1 LRLVVF
7 YLRDSDLR
15 GGDGDD
21 KGVPLGGVEEVGEKH
36 GLWLGEQDCEG
47 QCADVKDLVGE
58 EGGEKFFIIRRASPE
73 TVFASEVVVLVEP
86 VVGFVGVLFIDL
98 VDVVFVELDEAVG
111 ADFVALGA
119 VGVEG
124 VDEAVLVVDPEVVEH
139 GALRVVGHEP
149 DLPGLDVQV
158 LAFEKFGQVLVL
170 GGHVRLLEAEGGA
183 EEVLF
188 DLQVQVVPFII

>member
-1 LRLVVF
+1 LRLVIF

-47 QCADVKDLVGE
+47 HCADVKDLVGE

-86 VVGFVGVLFIDL
+86 VVGFVGVLFINL
-98 VDVVFVELDEAVG
+98 VDVVFGELDEAVENLIE
-111 ADFVALGA
+111 DKLAL
-119 VGVEG
+119 VLLKTF
-124 VDEAVLVVDPEVVEH
+124 DECLDH
-139 GALRVVGHEP
+139 MGALHI
-149 DLPGLDVQV
+149 L
-158 LAFEKFGQVLVL
+158 K
-170 GGHVRLLEAEGGA
+170 
-183 EEVLF
+183 
-188 DLQVQVVPFII
+188 